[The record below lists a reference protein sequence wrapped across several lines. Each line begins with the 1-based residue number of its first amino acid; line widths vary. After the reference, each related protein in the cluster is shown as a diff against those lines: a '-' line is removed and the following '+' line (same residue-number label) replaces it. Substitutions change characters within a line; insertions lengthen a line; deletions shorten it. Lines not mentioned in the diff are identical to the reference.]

1 MPSGPPDRYA
11 AKRCALRARALAAS
25 ASRSFGGADVTSS
38 SSSRIVAAV
47 TASTARSNAASL
59 AFDGRLKPP
68 ILRTYCRAA
77 SRASSAVAG
86 GSKLW
91 SVWMFRH
98 MPST

>member
-1 MPSGPPDRYA
+1 
-11 AKRCALRARALAAS
+11 
-25 ASRSFGGADVTSS
+25 
-38 SSSRIVAAV
+38 
-47 TASTARSNAASL
+47 
-59 AFDGRLKPP
+59 
-68 ILRTYCRAA
+68 LRTYCRAA